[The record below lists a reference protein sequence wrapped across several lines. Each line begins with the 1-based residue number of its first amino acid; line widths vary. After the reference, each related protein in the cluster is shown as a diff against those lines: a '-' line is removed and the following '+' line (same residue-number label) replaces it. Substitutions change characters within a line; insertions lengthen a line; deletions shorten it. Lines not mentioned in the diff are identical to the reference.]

1 MNKCNTEL
9 IVKESQAEPS
19 LLAVTDLGQEMEQAL
34 EQLGQ
39 ELDLE
44 ATARA
49 SGALLRRRGVS
60 RAKDLLRLVLGYSVL
75 DLSLRLLGSWCVAV
89 GLADISK
96 TALLHRLRKCR
107 AWLGLLVM
115 VLLTRQKVCSPP
127 AGPWR
132 VKLVDASVI
141 CQPGSQGT
149 DWRLHLGFDLGRMCL
164 AGLEVTDAHGAESL
178 SRFAWSPGDVAIVD
192 RGYAV
197 RKEVGH
203 VLGAGAWLLLRI
215 GWLKLPLE
223 DPAGQLFELIAWLKQ
238 APRSPAGQPHE
249 VEVWV
254 STPAG
259 RFAMRLVAQAIPEAA
274 AEEARRRLRREAK
287 KKGRT
292 PDERS
297 LLAAGFV
304 LLLTNLPVAQWSAL
318 QVLQLYR
325 FRWQIELVFKRLKSL
340 LNLDGL
346 RTRDPEL
353 VQVYLF
359 AKLLAALLLEQLQR
373 HLTTHYPEWF
383 ASQERPLSVWRLT
396 ALLWAE
402 LRQIVRGP
410 LTFTRLLTVFPK
422 LRRFL
427 CDEPRKRLSQRVLAQ
442 SLLNGLCGC

>member
-1 MNKCNTEL
+1 MNECNTEL
-9 IVKESQAEPS
+9 IVKESPAEPRQR
-19 LLAVTDLGQEMEQAL
+19 AVTDLGPEMEQAL
-34 EQLGQ
+34 EQVGQ

-75 DLSLRLLGSWCVAV
+75 DLSLRLLGSWCVVV

-96 TALLHRLRKCR
+96 TALLHRLRKWR

-115 VLLTRQKVCSPP
+115 ARLTRQTGCAPP
-127 AGPWR
+127 ASNVR
-132 VKLVDASVI
+132 IKVVDASVI

-178 SRFAWSPGDVAIVD
+178 SRFAWRPGDVAIVD

-203 VLGAGAWLLLRI
+203 VLGAGAGLLMRI

-223 DPAGQLFELIAWLKQ
+223 SQTGQPFDLMAWLQQ
-238 APRSPAGQPHE
+238 AQRSPASQPQE
-249 VEVWV
+249 IEVWV
-254 STPAG
+254 ATPAG
-259 RFAMRLVAQAIPEAA
+259 RFAMRLVAQAIPAPA
-274 AEEARRRLRREAK
+274 AEEARRRLHREAK

-292 PDERS
+292 PDARS
-297 LLAAGFV
+297 LCAAGFV
-304 LLLTNLPVAQWSAL
+304 LLLTNLPLAPWSAV

-353 VQVYLF
+353 VQVYLL
-359 AKLLAALLLEQLQR
+359 AKLLAALVLEQLQG

-396 ALLWAE
+396 ALLCAE
-402 LRQIVRGP
+402 LRQSVRGQ
-410 LTFTRLLTVFPK
+410 LTLTPLLTVFPK
-422 LRRFL
+422 IPPQHR
-427 CDEPRKRLSQRVLAQ
+427 
-442 SLLNGLCGC
+442 